1 MVKVY
6 GLGLSFPVNRVRM
19 CLNAIGVDHEFVIIN
34 PLAGETQTEEY
45 LKMNPSG
52 KVPAID
58 DDGFYLFEGN
68 AIMKYLCRKH
78 NSDLYP
84 TDIVEQ
90 AHVDKWLDF
99 IVAHLNNGL
108 AKVFFN
114 KIVAGL
120 VGVESDEKSMQE
132 GYGFLERFMTVIEK
146 QLGIT
151 PYLAGDNMTIADIA
165 LLATI
170 DPFEVID
177 IKISDY
183 PNVAKWASKLTSQ
196 PFYTKVHGSYKE
208 TLDAAMAG

>member
-1 MVKVY
+1 MIKVY

-19 CLNAIGVDHEFVIIN
+19 CLNALELEYEFVVIN

-52 KVPAID
+52 KIPAID
-58 DDGFYLFEGN
+58 DDGFYLFESN
-68 AIMKYLCRKH
+68 AIMKYLCRKN
-78 NSDLYP
+78 NSDFYP
-84 TDIVEQ
+84 TDIVAQ

-120 VGVESDEKSMQE
+120 IDIEADTKSMEE
-132 GYGFLERFMTVIEK
+132 GYSFLERFMTVIEK
-146 QLGIT
+146 QLGTT
-151 PYLAGDNMTIADIA
+151 PYLAGDKMTIADIA
-165 LLATI
+165 LLATV

-177 IKISDY
+177 VNISDY
-183 PNVAKWASKLTSQ
+183 PNVATWASKLMKE

>member
-1 MVKVY
+1 MIKVY

-19 CLNAIGVDHEFVIIN
+19 CLNALGLEYEFVVIN

-52 KVPAID
+52 KIPALD
-58 DDGFYLFEGN
+58 DDGFYLFESN
-68 AIMKYLCRKH
+68 AIMKYLCRK
-78 NSDLYP
+78 NKSDFYP
-84 TDIVEQ
+84 SDIVEQ

-99 IVAHLNNGL
+99 IGAHLNNGL

-120 VGVESDEKSMQE
+120 IEAEVDKKSMEE

-146 QLGIT
+146 QLGTT
-151 PYLAGDNMTIADIA
+151 PYLAGDKMTIADIA
-165 LLATI
+165 LLATV

-177 IKISDY
+177 INISDY
-183 PNVAKWASKLTSQ
+183 PNVAAWASKLMKE

-208 TLDAAMAG
+208 TLDAMMAG